1 MTNPK
6 LKVTQSYW
14 KEYYLTREEAEAA
27 MVERDQIGQI
37 WEIRIDTIHKLDEYQ
52 AILPALSYPSN
63 DSVFEV
69 TFSETTQ
76 ESDVIKKPDLNFFEL
91 VKLINSPSR
100 KKANATLFDRDQLSV
115 PFFCYNKK
123 TQLYEFYDIGSY
135 KKTLITFEEQDS
147 EYIHSSRHE
156 PYSYAAN
163 LAVRKMFDNHLV
175 ESIHETTENYTDHF
189 GNRMFITFEDNE
201 FYYFVVGLRYVLSL
215 KKDDSKIAVMH
226 DNEIPETIRELSMA
240 LESYHNSFPDE
251 EGFFASGVDN
261 SKLEQLANAY
271 ELDSLHTKSRKQAI
285 FFDSGKLINLFEE
298 FAEPYHLVISEHHF
312 VLLNEDYEVLSCL
325 TRRDAKNIST
335 IIDMIEGGDRGNKL
349 TPFAKDLFYALIHRT
364 KALPL

>member
-1 MTNPK
+1 MSKPK

-27 MVERDQIGQI
+27 MADRNQIGQVY
-37 WEIRIDTIHKLDEYQ
+37 EIRIDTLDKLAEYQ
-52 AILPALSYPSN
+52 AILPVLSYPSN

-91 VKLINSPSR
+91 VKLINNPNR
-100 KKANATLFDRDQLSV
+100 KKANATLFNRDQLSV

-123 TQLYEFYDIGSY
+123 TQLYEFYDISVY
-135 KKTLITFEEQDS
+135 HKTLITFEEQDS
-147 EYIHSSRHE
+147 EDIHSSRHE
-156 PYSYAAN
+156 TYSYAAN
-163 LAVRKMFDNHLV
+163 LAVRKMFDKYLV
-175 ESIHETTENYTDHF
+175 ESIQETTENYADHF

-201 FYYFVVGLRYVLSL
+201 FYYFVIGLRYVLSL
-215 KKDDSKIAVMH
+215 KKDGSKVAVMH
-226 DNEIPETIRELSMA
+226 DNEIPDTIKILSLE

-251 EGFFASGVDN
+251 EGFFASGVDER
-261 SKLEQLANAY
+261 KLEQLANAY
-271 ELDSLHTKSRKQAI
+271 DLDSLHTKSRTKAI
-285 FFDSGKLINLFEE
+285 FFDSSKLVNLFEE

-312 VLLNEDYEVLSCL
+312 VLLNEEYEVLSCL
-325 TRRDAKNIST
+325 TRRKAKNIST
-335 IIDMIEGGDRGNKL
+335 IIDMIEGSERGNKL
-349 TPFAKDLFYALIHRT
+349 TPFAKDLFYALAHRT